1 MAASGQV
8 VQVDGRRLRV
18 TNLDKVVYP
27 ETGTTKGEVIAYYS
41 RIAPVMLPH
50 VRGRPVTRKRWVDG
64 VGTTDAPGESFFT
77 KQLEQGAPEWVR
89 RMPIE
94 HSDGPKDYPLADDMA
109 TLVWLAQIA
118 ALELHVPQWRFTHSG
133 GRGRPDR
140 LVLDLDPGPGADLA
154 QCAEV
159 ARIARGILGGMGL
172 EPMPVTSGS
181 KGIHL
186 YARLPTTEDGT
197 GRQTSD
203 EVSSVAKELARL
215 IEADHPELATHT
227 MAKSAR
233 GGKVFIDWS
242 QNNASKTTIAPY
254 SLRGRA
260 RPWVA
265 APRTWEEL
273 DDPDLRHLDFHEVL
287 ERVDAGVDPLAPLA
301 PQSPALAAYLAKRD
315 ASRTPEPMPSTAYA
329 GSSGDPRFVI
339 QEHHASRLHYDLRI
353 ERDGVLISWA
363 VPKGV
368 PETAE
373 RNHLAVMTEPHPL
386 EYLTFEGEIPRGE
399 YGAGSMTVWDTG
411 AVALEKWR
419 DDEVIGTFTGQAGGR
434 LGSARLALIRTEG
447 EGEKSQWLLH
457 RMKDAG
463 RHAPAST
470 PPAKP
475 AREVRIRTADDGGRP
490 DPTDGPEDPDAA
502 GDDQDDTPAARE
514 TRRPAAVPTDLSPM
528 LAESGAP
535 GLARSSRAAAWAE
548 IKWDGIRAV
557 GIWRDG
563 RFTLRARSGNDITA
577 RYPELTADGAP
588 HLPATDAVV
597 DGEIV
602 AFDAQG
608 RPSFARLQN
617 RMHLTKGRDIER
629 EVVRTPIVYMLFD
642 LMHLDGHDLTR
653 VPLRERRELL
663 ERLASGLDAPVQVP
677 PVFDDLDAALE
688 MSRQHGLEGV
698 VAKDPG
704 SSYRPGA
711 RSSSWIKLKN
721 THTQEVVIVGIRPGQ
736 GGRNGMIGSLLLAVP
751 DDAGAL
757 RYVGKVGT
765 GFTDRMLRDLSAR
778 LDALRTDRAPLEGVP
793 RPESRDALWVR
804 PELVGEVEFGNWS
817 PGGILRHSRWRGLRP
832 DKAVADVTVEA

>member
-8 VQVDGRRLRV
+8 VQIDGRRLRV

-27 ETGTTKGEVIAYYS
+27 ETGTTKGEILAYVS
-41 RIAPVMLPH
+41 RVAPVMLPH

-64 VGTTDAPGESFFT
+64 VGTADAPAESFFT
-77 KQLEQGAPEWVR
+77 KQLEQGAPDWVR

-94 HSDGPKDYPLADDMA
+94 HSDGPKEYPLADDAA
-109 TLVWLAQIA
+109 TLVWFAQIA

-140 LVLDLDPGPGADLA
+140 LVLDLDPGPGVGLA
-154 QCAEV
+154 ECAEV
-159 ARIARGILGGMGL
+159 ARIARGILSGMGL

-186 YARLPTTEDGT
+186 YARLPTADDGT
-197 GRQTSD
+197 GLQSSD
-203 EVSSVAKELARL
+203 EVSAVAKELARL
-215 IEADHPELATHT
+215 IEADHPDLATRT

-242 QNNASKTTIAPY
+242 QNSASKTTIAPY

-273 DDPDLRHLDFHEVL
+273 DDPALRQLEFDEVL
-287 ERVDAGVDPLAPLA
+287 ERVDAGIDPLAALA
-301 PQSPALAAYLAKRD
+301 PPSTALTSYLAKRD
-315 ASRTPEPMPSTAYA
+315 AAKTPEPMPTTAIA
-329 GSSGDPRFVI
+329 GAPGAPRFVI

-368 PETAE
+368 PETPD
-373 RNHLAVMTEPHPL
+373 RNHLAVMTEPHPQ

-411 AVALEKWR
+411 TVALEKWR

-457 RMKDAG
+457 RMKERG
-463 RHAPAST
+463 GN
-470 PPAKP
+470 PPAPEQRRGEPSPERRRRLP
-475 AREVRIRTADDGGRP
+475 AREVAIPAEAPSSDEGTIR
-490 DPTDGPEDPDAA
+490 
-502 GDDQDDTPAARE
+502 
-514 TRRPAAVPTDLSPM
+514 PM
-528 LAESGAP
+528 LSETGSP
-535 GLARSSRAAAWAE
+535 GLARGYDWAE
-548 IKWDGIRAV
+548 IKWDGARAI
-557 GIWRDG
+557 GTWADG
-563 RFTLRARSGNDITA
+563 RLTLRARSGTDITA

-588 HLPATDAVV
+588 HLPASDAVI

-608 RPSFARLQN
+608 RPSFTRLQN
-617 RMHLTKGRDIER
+617 RMHLTRGREIER
-629 EVVRTPIVYMLFD
+629 EVVRTPVVYLLFD
-642 LMHLDGHDLTR
+642 LMRLDGHDLTR
-653 VPLRERRELL
+653 MPLRRRRELL
-663 ERLASGLDAPVQVP
+663 EQLASDLDAPVQVP
-677 PVFDDLDAALE
+677 PVFDDLDAAME
-688 MSRQHGLEGV
+688 MSGRYGLEGV

-704 SSYRPGA
+704 SPYRPGA
-711 RSSSWIKLKN
+711 RSSSWLKLKH
-721 THTQEVVIVGIRPGQ
+721 TRTQEVVVVGIRPGQ
-736 GGRNGMIGSLLLAVP
+736 GNRREGIGSLLLAVP
-751 DDAGAL
+751 DDDGAL
-757 RYVGKVGT
+757 RYVGRVGT
-765 GFTDRMLRDLSAR
+765 GFTDRMLSDLRAR
-778 LDALRTDRAPLEGVP
+778 LEPLRTGSPGLDGVP
-793 RPESRDALWVR
+793 APDASDAEWVR
-804 PELVGEVEFGNWS
+804 PELVGEVEFANWS
-817 PGGILRHSRWRGLRP
+817 PSGILRHSRWRGLRP
-832 DKAVADVTVEA
+832 DKSPEEVRRES